1 MSFKYSLKLKV
12 LDAQLHLALYNSM
25 YFILLSSSIHG
36 ILQTECWSELPF
48 PSPGDL
54 PDPGIEP
61 RSLTLQADSLLSEP
75 QRKPICTQEAEFN
88 RKKGSPV
95 KMKISPEGIKTQL
108 HKTAWSKP
116 SKCTPASPSG
126 CHFEVLDLVTS

>member
-25 YFILLSSSIHG
+25 YFILLSSSIYG

-75 QRKPICTQEAEFN
+75 QGNPYRFLN
-88 RKKGSPV
+88 
-95 KMKISPEGIKTQL
+95 IKTL
-108 HKTAWSKP
+108 EISTLWCAK
-116 SKCTPASPSG
+116 
-126 CHFEVLDLVTS
+126 L